1 MIKRGINYEGLCIK
15 VDAAGSSS
23 SHGLGGFS
31 GSLNHQSQLASGHQ
45 QQQLQAQPRK
55 RIDFKLPPSVA
66 EQPQPWHHQPAST
79 ASTAASASSRFSLS
93 GGGGGGGGSGGHGGP
108 PVEANPTSSATTT
121 SSHTNTTVSQA
132 SSHSQPN
139 ETTKN
144 ISISSQPP
152 SSSIPLLPLV
162 PSCLSSLTAS
172 DDKEE
177 PTIST
182 ASEDNGGLSKKE

>member
-15 VDAAGSSS
+15 VDAAGSGS
-23 SHGLGGFS
+23 SHGLGGLS

-66 EQPQPWHHQPAST
+66 EQPQPWHHQTAAST

-93 GGGGGGGGSGGHGGP
+93 GGGGHGGP
-108 PVEANPTSSATTT
+108 PVEANPTSSVTTT
-121 SSHTNTTVSQA
+121 SSHTNSNTVSQA

-139 ETTKN
+139 ETKI

>member
-23 SHGLGGFS
+23 SHGLGGLS

-66 EQPQPWHHQPAST
+66 EQPQPWYHQSAAST
-79 ASTAASASSRFSLS
+79 ATAASASSRLS
-93 GGGGGGGGSGGHGGP
+93 GGGGGGHVGP
-108 PVEANPTSSATTT
+108 LVEANPTSSVTTT
-121 SSHTNTTVSQA
+121 SSHTNIQA
-132 SSHSQPN
+132 SSQSQPN
-139 ETTKN
+139 ETKN

-152 SSSIPLLPLV
+152 SSIPLLPLV

>member
-15 VDAAGSSS
+15 VDAASSS
-23 SHGLGGFS
+23 SHGLGGLS

-66 EQPQPWHHQPAST
+66 EQPQPWHHQSAAST

-93 GGGGGGGGSGGHGGP
+93 GGGGGSGGHGGP
-108 PVEANPTSSATTT
+108 PVEANPTSSVTTT
-121 SSHTNTTVSQA
+121 SSHTNSTVSQA

-139 ETTKN
+139 ESKN
-144 ISISSQPP
+144 ISISSQSP

>member
-23 SHGLGGFS
+23 SHGLGGLS

-66 EQPQPWHHQPAST
+66 KQPQPWHHQSAAST

-93 GGGGGGGGSGGHGGP
+93 SGGGGGSGGYGGP
-108 PVEANPTSSATTT
+108 PVEANPTSSVTTT
-121 SSHTNTTVSQA
+121 SSHTNSNTVSQA

-139 ETTKN
+139 ESKN
-144 ISISSQPP
+144 ISISSQ
-152 SSSIPLLPLV
+152 SSP
-162 PSCLSSLTAS
+162 
-172 DDKEE
+172 
-177 PTIST
+177 
-182 ASEDNGGLSKKE
+182 GLSKKE

>member
-23 SHGLGGFS
+23 SHGLGGLS

-66 EQPQPWHHQPAST
+66 EQPQPWHHQSAAST
-79 ASTAASASSRFSLS
+79 TTASSRFSLS
-93 GGGGGGGGSGGHGGP
+93 GGGGASGGAGHGGP
-108 PVEANPTSSATTT
+108 PVEANPTSSVTTT
-121 SSHTNTTVSQA
+121 SSHTNSTVSQA

-139 ETTKN
+139 ESKN
-144 ISISSQPP
+144 ISISSQ
-152 SSSIPLLPLV
+152 SSP
-162 PSCLSSLTAS
+162 
-172 DDKEE
+172 
-177 PTIST
+177 
-182 ASEDNGGLSKKE
+182 GLSKKE

>member
-15 VDAAGSSS
+15 VDAASSS
-23 SHGLGGFS
+23 SHGLGGLS

-66 EQPQPWHHQPAST
+66 EQPQPWHHQPAAST
-79 ASTAASASSRFSLS
+79 ASTAASTSSRFSLS
-93 GGGGGGGGSGGHGGP
+93 GGGGGGSGGHGGP
-108 PVEANPTSSATTT
+108 PVEANPTSSVTTT
-121 SSHTNTTVSQA
+121 SSHTNSTVSQA

-139 ETTKN
+139 ESKN
-144 ISISSQPP
+144 ISISSQSP

>member
-23 SHGLGGFS
+23 SHGLGGLS

-93 GGGGGGGGSGGHGGP
+93 GGGGSGGHGSP
-108 PVEANPTSSATTT
+108 PVEANPTSSVTTT
-121 SSHTNTTVSQA
+121 SSHTNSNTVSQA

-139 ETTKN
+139 ETKI

>member
-23 SHGLGGFS
+23 SHGLGGLS

-66 EQPQPWHHQPAST
+66 EQPQPWHHQTAAST

-93 GGGGGGGGSGGHGGP
+93 GGAGGGSSGGHGGP
-108 PVEANPTSSATTT
+108 PVESNPTSSVTTT
-121 SSHTNTTVSQA
+121 SSHTNNTVSQA
-132 SSHSQPN
+132 SSHSSQPN
-139 ETTKN
+139 ETKN

>member
-15 VDAAGSSS
+15 VDAASSS
-23 SHGLGGFS
+23 SHGLSGNLS

-66 EQPQPWHHQPAST
+66 EQPQPWHHQSAAST
-79 ASTAASASSRFSLS
+79 ATASSRFSLS
-93 GGGGGGGGSGGHGGP
+93 GGGGASGGAGHGGP
-108 PVEANPTSSATTT
+108 PVETNPTSSVTTT
-121 SSHTNTTVSQA
+121 SSHTNSTVSQA

-139 ETTKN
+139 ETKN

-152 SSSIPLLPLV
+152 SSIPLLPLV
-162 PSCLSSLTAS
+162 PSCLSSLTTS
-172 DDKEE
+172 DDKED

>member
-15 VDAAGSSS
+15 VDAASSS
-23 SHGLGGFS
+23 SHGLRGLS
-31 GSLNHQSQLASGHQ
+31 GSLSHQSQLASGHQ

-66 EQPQPWHHQPAST
+66 EQPQPWHHQSAAST

-93 GGGGGGGGSGGHGGP
+93 GGGGGSGGYGGP
-108 PVEANPTSSATTT
+108 PVEANPTSSVTTT
-121 SSHTNTTVSQA
+121 SSHTNSNTVSQA

-139 ETTKN
+139 ETKN

>member
-93 GGGGGGGGSGGHGGP
+93 GGGGGGNGGHGGP

-139 ETTKN
+139 ETKN

>member
-23 SHGLGGFS
+23 SHGLGGFT

-139 ETTKN
+139 ETKN

>member
-1 MIKRGINYEGLCIK
+1 MIKRGIDYEGLCIK

-23 SHGLGGFS
+23 SHGLGGLS

-93 GGGGGGGGSGGHGGP
+93 GGGGGGNGGHGGP

-139 ETTKN
+139 ETKN

>member
-15 VDAAGSSS
+15 VDAAGSGS
-23 SHGLGGFS
+23 SHGLGGLS

-66 EQPQPWHHQPAST
+66 EQPQPWHHQTAAST

-93 GGGGGGGGSGGHGGP
+93 GGGGHGGP
-108 PVEANPTSSATTT
+108 PVEANPTSSVTTT
-121 SSHTNTTVSQA
+121 SSHTNSTVSQA
-132 SSHSQPN
+132 SSHSQPH
-139 ETTKN
+139 ESKN

>member
-15 VDAAGSSS
+15 VDAASSS
-23 SHGLGGFS
+23 SHGLRGLS
-31 GSLNHQSQLASGHQ
+31 GSLSHQSQLASGHQ

-66 EQPQPWHHQPAST
+66 EQPQPWHHQSAAST
-79 ASTAASASSRFSLS
+79 ANTAASASSRFSLS
-93 GGGGGGGGSGGHGGP
+93 GGAGGGSSGGHGGP
-108 PVEANPTSSATTT
+108 PVESNPTSSVTTT
-121 SSHTNTTVSQA
+121 SSHTNNTVSQA
-132 SSHSQPN
+132 SSHSSQPN
-139 ETTKN
+139 ETKN

>member
-15 VDAAGSSS
+15 VDVAGSSS
-23 SHGLGGFS
+23 SHGLGGLS

-66 EQPQPWHHQPAST
+66 EQPQPWHHQSAAST

-93 GGGGGGGGSGGHGGP
+93 GGAGGGSSGGHGGP
-108 PVEANPTSSATTT
+108 PVESNPTSSVTTT
-121 SSHTNTTVSQA
+121 SSHTNNTVSQA
-132 SSHSQPN
+132 STHSQPN
-139 ETTKN
+139 ETKN